1 MTKNQQSAIGAIFL
15 CFGLVANAET
25 KSNEQWVEY
34 FLDQISGIRVEISRL
49 ETDGVVEELRRDQA
63 LEESSD
69 YVAFQNTTNDVGVQA
84 LGLGSVTDYQYTF
97 FRCLLNRSPL

>member
-1 MTKNQQSAIGAIFL
+1 MTKNQQAAIGAIFL

-63 LEESSD
+63 LEERIEHLTRSVEKLTELLHEQRVLIEELQSSKS
-69 YVAFQNTTNDVGVQA
+69 N
-84 LGLGSVTDYQYTF
+84 
-97 FRCLLNRSPL
+97 

>member
-49 ETDGVVEELRRDQA
+49 ETDGVVEALRRDQA
-63 LEESSD
+63 LAERIEHLTKSVEKLTELLHEQRVLIEELQSSKS
-69 YVAFQNTTNDVGVQA
+69 N
-84 LGLGSVTDYQYTF
+84 
-97 FRCLLNRSPL
+97 

>member
-15 CFGLVANAET
+15 CFGLAANAET

-63 LEESSD
+63 LEERIEHLTKSVEKLTELLHEQRVLIEELQSSKS
-69 YVAFQNTTNDVGVQA
+69 N
-84 LGLGSVTDYQYTF
+84 
-97 FRCLLNRSPL
+97 

>member
-1 MTKNQQSAIGAIFL
+1 MTKNQQSVIGAIFL

-49 ETDGVVEELRRDQA
+49 ETDGVVEELRREQA
-63 LEESSD
+63 LEERIEHL
-69 YVAFQNTTNDVGVQA
+69 TR
-84 LGLGSVTDYQYTF
+84 SVEKLTE
-97 FRCLLNRSPL
+97 LLHEQRVLIEELQSPKSN

>member
-63 LEESSD
+63 LEERIEHLTKSVEKLTELLHEQRVLIKELQSSKS
-69 YVAFQNTTNDVGVQA
+69 N
-84 LGLGSVTDYQYTF
+84 
-97 FRCLLNRSPL
+97 

>member
-63 LEESSD
+63 LEERIEHLTKSVEKLTELLHEQRVLIEELQSSKS
-69 YVAFQNTTNDVGVQA
+69 N
-84 LGLGSVTDYQYTF
+84 
-97 FRCLLNRSPL
+97 

>member
-63 LEESSD
+63 LEERIEHLTKSVEKLTELLHEQRVLIEELQSSKR
-69 YVAFQNTTNDVGVQA
+69 N
-84 LGLGSVTDYQYTF
+84 
-97 FRCLLNRSPL
+97 

>member
-63 LEESSD
+63 LEERIEHLTKSVEKLTELLHEQRVLIEELRSSKS
-69 YVAFQNTTNDVGVQA
+69 N
-84 LGLGSVTDYQYTF
+84 
-97 FRCLLNRSPL
+97 

>member
-34 FLDQISGIRVEISRL
+34 FLDQIEEQGLRFGINLNKQQEQDLYNAVKKEGYGKAKLKTVEKKVKDKEIT
-49 ETDGVVEELRRDQA
+49 EK
-63 LEESSD
+63 
-69 YVAFQNTTNDVGVQA
+69 
-84 LGLGSVTDYQYTF
+84 
-97 FRCLLNRSPL
+97 

>member
-1 MTKNQQSAIGAIFL
+1 MTKNPQSAICAIFL

-63 LEESSD
+63 LEEKIDHLTRSVEKLTELVDEQRVLIEELRSSTS
-69 YVAFQNTTNDVGVQA
+69 N
-84 LGLGSVTDYQYTF
+84 
-97 FRCLLNRSPL
+97 

>member
-25 KSNEQWVEY
+25 KSHEQWVEY

-63 LEESSD
+63 LEERIEHLTKSVEKLTELLHEQRVLIEELQSSKS
-69 YVAFQNTTNDVGVQA
+69 N
-84 LGLGSVTDYQYTF
+84 
-97 FRCLLNRSPL
+97 

>member
-63 LEESSD
+63 LEERIEHLTKSVEKLTELIHEQRVLIEELQSSKS
-69 YVAFQNTTNDVGVQA
+69 N
-84 LGLGSVTDYQYTF
+84 
-97 FRCLLNRSPL
+97 

>member
-34 FLDQISGIRVEISRL
+34 FLDQIAGIRVEISRL

-63 LEESSD
+63 LEERIEYLTRSVEKLTELLHEQRVLIEELQSSKS
-69 YVAFQNTTNDVGVQA
+69 N
-84 LGLGSVTDYQYTF
+84 
-97 FRCLLNRSPL
+97 

>member
-63 LEESSD
+63 LEERIEHL
-69 YVAFQNTTNDVGVQA
+69 TK
-84 LGLGSVTDYQYTF
+84 SVEKLTE
-97 FRCLLNRSPL
+97 LLHEQRVLIEELQ

>member
-49 ETDGVVEELRRDQA
+49 ETNGVVEELRRDQA
-63 LEESSD
+63 LEERIEHLTKSVEKLTELLHEQRVLIEELQSSKS
-69 YVAFQNTTNDVGVQA
+69 N
-84 LGLGSVTDYQYTF
+84 
-97 FRCLLNRSPL
+97 

>member
-49 ETDGVVEELRRDQA
+49 ETDGVVEKLRRDQA
-63 LEESSD
+63 LEERIEHLTRSVEKLTELLHEQRVLIEELQSSKS
-69 YVAFQNTTNDVGVQA
+69 N
-84 LGLGSVTDYQYTF
+84 
-97 FRCLLNRSPL
+97 

>member
-63 LEESSD
+63 LEERIEHLTRSVEKLTELLHEQRVLIEELQSSKS
-69 YVAFQNTTNDVGVQA
+69 N
-84 LGLGSVTDYQYTF
+84 
-97 FRCLLNRSPL
+97 

>member
-1 MTKNQQSAIGAIFL
+1 MTKNQQSAIGTIFL

-63 LEESSD
+63 LEERIEHLTKSVEKLTELLHEQRVLIEELQSSKS
-69 YVAFQNTTNDVGVQA
+69 N
-84 LGLGSVTDYQYTF
+84 
-97 FRCLLNRSPL
+97 

>member
-63 LEESSD
+63 LEERIEHLTKSVEKLTELLHKQRVLIEELQSSKS
-69 YVAFQNTTNDVGVQA
+69 N
-84 LGLGSVTDYQYTF
+84 
-97 FRCLLNRSPL
+97 

>member
-63 LEESSD
+63 LEEKIDHLTRSVEKLTELVDEQRVLIEELRSSTS
-69 YVAFQNTTNDVGVQA
+69 N
-84 LGLGSVTDYQYTF
+84 
-97 FRCLLNRSPL
+97 

>member
-63 LEESSD
+63 LEERIEHLTKSVEKLTELLHEQRVLIEELQSSKG
-69 YVAFQNTTNDVGVQA
+69 N
-84 LGLGSVTDYQYTF
+84 
-97 FRCLLNRSPL
+97 

>member
-63 LEESSD
+63 LDERIEHLTRSVEKLTELLHEQRVLIEELQSSKS
-69 YVAFQNTTNDVGVQA
+69 N
-84 LGLGSVTDYQYTF
+84 
-97 FRCLLNRSPL
+97 

>member
-63 LEESSD
+63 LEERIEHLTTSVEKLTELLHEQRVLIEELQSSKS
-69 YVAFQNTTNDVGVQA
+69 N
-84 LGLGSVTDYQYTF
+84 
-97 FRCLLNRSPL
+97 